1 MGQFSRW
8 QNLQGRSSN
17 VVYFG
22 GPDASHRISVTVS
35 VLSTSSGLGLTRSA
49 TSTVVVDTRAKEV
62 PSVLRL
68 DWNADLD
75 GAPKKMTMH
84 SDVTLVA
91 SVGFTQAVRVSW
103 VIEPKVEGL
112 QAASKTALSF
122 TQSAPVNNT
131 VSEIDVFLKFP
142 GSVLAPRTE
151 YVLTLTLTLIP
162 TLVLIVILTLSL
174 SVNLILLGTPLSLR
188 LNISMTR
195 RTFHRVGT

>member
-1 MGQFSRW
+1 MYYGA
-8 QNLQGRSSN
+8 
-17 VVYFG
+17 
-22 GPDASHRISVTVS
+22 PDSSHRISVTVS

-49 TSTVVVDTRAKEV
+49 TSNVVVDTRAKEV

-75 GAPKKMTMH
+75 GAPKKITMY

-103 VIEPKVEGL
+103 VVEPKIDGL
-112 QAASKTALSF
+112 EAASKTALSF

-131 VSEIDVFLKFP
+131 VSEINVFLKFP
-142 GSVLAPRTE
+142 GYVLAPRTE
-151 YVLTLTLTLIP
+151 YVLTLTLTLTP

-174 SVNLILLGTPLSLR
+174 SVILIVSDTHSSLR
-188 LNISMTR
+188 LNISTIR